1 MAKTPAGAS
10 AVFRAAF
17 IILTLA
23 LIFLIVGFVTPN
35 WTEVT
40 LGDLLISR
48 TGLWKTCMEVV
59 GAGENCGV
67 SIYDG
72 EGWYVAVQT
81 FEALGL
87 ACFILV
93 LIMSVVLLVAVSNQ
107 RLARVNIYTS
117 VFAGIFIIAGTA
129 THTYKTELK
138 YIGYSCWMSWL
149 SAVAL
154 VVAIILLECAR
165 KKSYR
170 RQMSLTHADVI
181 SAESQGYHSF
191 PMQELSPKSK
201 RANQPL
207 VVHNSDHHNQAHAGS
222 PKLSEKSAVS

>member
-1 MAKTPAGAS
+1 MAITPAGAS

-17 IILTLA
+17 LILTFA
-23 LIFLIVGFVTPN
+23 LILLVVGFVTPN

-40 LGDLLISR
+40 LGDLLTSR
-48 TGLWKTCMEVV
+48 TGLWKTCTEVA
-59 GAGENCGV
+59 GAGENCGG
-67 SIYDG
+67 SIYEG

-93 LIMSVVLLVAVSNQ
+93 LIISVVLLVAVSNQ

-117 VFAGIFIIAGTA
+117 VFADIFIITGTA
-129 THTYKTELK
+129 THTYRTELK
-138 YIGYSCWMSWL
+138 YIGYSCWMSWF

-154 VVAIILLECAR
+154 VVAIILLVYAR

-181 SAESQGYHSF
+181 FEERHGYHSY

-201 RANQPL
+201 RANPPL
-207 VVHNSDHHNQAHAGS
+207 LMHHAGHYNQGHAES
-222 PKLSEKSAVS
+222 PPLSVKSAVK